1 MDERGRFVHEI
12 GVLSGECVALVDT
25 ICLSK
30 GLESTQI
37 RLELRDFFSF
47 AAFFSSLNVGEV

>member
-1 MDERGRFVHEI
+1 MDESGVFVHEL
-12 GVLSGECVALVDT
+12 GVLSGEFVIVVDT

-37 RLELRDFFSF
+37 RLELGDFFSF
-47 AAFFSSLNVGEV
+47 AAFLKAIRFFV